1 MAGVEHSLTFQL
13 AGKLASSLP
22 QAFSSAGG
30 LVGGLSSKLSE
41 LETEASQVGA
51 LVNHRKAVLK
61 ASTAYRQAKAKLDEL
76 ESEMSRV
83 GVPTKK
89 MAVAHQKA
97 KDAVERCSVKLEAEK
112 RKLDRIPGAAASAE
126 SSIVT
131 LKKRQKE
138 LGDQIDVTQRKI
150 EANAKGMQHFGAAAG
165 KMTLGIGAFKGLGAA
180 ASSVKSAISGPVQ
193 ASMKMEDAMADL
205 AKVSDFT
212 PEGLERMKRELER
225 MSLRIPMSAD
235 GLAQIAAAAAGAGVA
250 QKDLL
255 GFTEQA
261 AKMAVAFDMTAEQAG
276 TMMSKWQSGMKL
288 SVQETYALADAVN
301 GLSNNNA
308 ALASQIGD
316 AIQRYG
322 ALGKVAGLSE
332 KQTAALATSLIASG
346 ASSETAAT
354 GMKAFMGT
362 LAKGAQLS
370 DKQQAAFANIGI
382 GDVKQLQKDLQ
393 KDAPGAII
401 RVLDGL
407 KKNIPEDKR
416 TMYLNVLFGETGS
429 EAIGPLLQNIEA
441 LRGNFDLVGDAT
453 KTAGSMEKEFAARA
467 ATTSNSL
474 QLLKNSADFVARS
487 FGDQFLDPIREGATY
502 LGDLAF
508 AAGEYVRNNK
518 ETVKTVLKVSAALG
532 GMLAAAVAVKGVL
545 YTLSAAMDVWR
556 GVCALSTTAM
566 KLTTAVGRGL
576 AVTGRLL
583 GGAFSFAGKALTGI
597 AWGTSRAA
605 MIAWKIACVSAGVA
619 AEATAVLVKGLGFA
633 IQAAF
638 TSPVGLAVMALAG
651 LVAGG
656 VALYK
661 NWDEVKLKANELL
674 LAFSE
679 KFLGISD
686 CVSTVF
692 SGVQSTLQAGKAA
705 FASLGSWLSG
715 SFLGQWVA
723 SLQGVRTS
731 VSNAFANLQ
740 SVMSDPA
747 SAVGRVLSASVGSWQ
762 TTFASLGS
770 WLSGSFLGQ
779 WVTTWSRIRDSF
791 AQIFDGLGDL
801 VKAPVNSIIEQI
813 NSALAKLNAIN
824 IELPAILGGGKLGF
838 NVPEI
843 PMLAEGGVVSSP
855 TLAMIGEGSEPEAV
869 MPLSTLPAISG
880 AANNQRSVFNYS
892 PVINVTGGA
901 DAYDAVKKATD
912 ESMREFERKFERME
926 ADRRRLALA

>member
-1 MAGVEHSLTFQL
+1 MAGVEHILTFQL

-41 LETEASQVGA
+41 LEAEASQVGA

-61 ASTAYRQAKAKLDEL
+61 ASAAYRQAKAKLDEL

-83 GVPTKK
+83 WVPTKK

-393 KDAPGAII
+393 KDAPGAIL

-532 GMLAAAVAVKGVL
+532 GMLAAAVAVKGVV

-597 AWGTSRAA
+597 AWGASRAA

-656 VALYK
+656 IALYK
-661 NWDEVKLKANELL
+661 NFDEVKLKVNELWA
-674 LAFSE
+674 AFST
-679 KFLGISD
+679 KFPGIAGFVTTSID
-686 CVSTVF
+686 Y
-692 SGVQSTLQAGKAA
+692 VQSKVEAVKSYFSNLT
-705 FASLGSWLSG
+705 SWIGSTFFGTWGEAWSK
-715 SFLGQWVA
+715 
-723 SLQGVRTS
+723 
-731 VSNAFANLQ
+731 VSAKF
-740 SVMSDPA
+740 
-747 SAVGRVLSASVGSWQ
+747 GE
-762 TTFASLGS
+762 
-770 WLSGSFLGQ
+770 
-779 WVTTWSRIRDSF
+779 
-791 AQIFDGLGDL
+791 IFGGLGGL
-801 VKAPVNSIIEQI
+801 IKAPLNGVIGMVNG
-813 NSALAKLNAIN
+813 ALSKLNALN
-824 IELPAILGGGKLGF
+824 IELPAMLGGGTIGF
-838 NVPEI
+838 NIPEI

-880 AANNQRSVFNYS
+880 AANNQPSVFNYS

>member
-41 LETEASQVGA
+41 LEAEASQVGA

-61 ASTAYRQAKAKLDEL
+61 ASAAYRQAKAKLDEL

-112 RKLDRIPGAAASAE
+112 QKLDRIPGASASAE

-131 LKKRQKE
+131 LRKRQKE
-138 LGDQIDVTQRKI
+138 LGDQIDVTRRKI
-150 EANAKGMQHFGAAAG
+150 EANAKGMQRFGAAAG

-180 ASSVKSAISGPVQ
+180 ASSVKSAISGPVL

-225 MSLRIPMSAD
+225 MSLMIPMSAD

-393 KDAPGAII
+393 KDAPGAIL

-487 FGDQFLDPIREGATY
+487 FGDQFLGPIREGATY

-532 GMLAAAVAVKGVL
+532 GMLSAAVAVKGVV

-583 GGAFSFAGKALTGI
+583 GGAFSFAGKALAGI
-597 AWGTSRAA
+597 AWGASRAA

-633 IQAAF
+633 IKAAF
-638 TSPVGLAVMALAG
+638 ASPVGLAVMALAG

-656 VALYK
+656 IALYK
-661 NWDEVKLKANELL
+661 NFDEVKLKVNELWA
-674 LAFSE
+674 AFST
-679 KFLGISD
+679 KFPGIAGFVTTSID
-686 CVSTVF
+686 Y
-692 SGVQSTLQAGKAA
+692 VQSKVEAVKSYFSNLT
-705 FASLGSWLSG
+705 SWIGSTFFGTWGEAWSK
-715 SFLGQWVA
+715 
-723 SLQGVRTS
+723 
-731 VSNAFANLQ
+731 VSAKF
-740 SVMSDPA
+740 
-747 SAVGRVLSASVGSWQ
+747 GE
-762 TTFASLGS
+762 
-770 WLSGSFLGQ
+770 
-779 WVTTWSRIRDSF
+779 
-791 AQIFDGLGDL
+791 IFGGLGGL
-801 VKAPVNSIIEQI
+801 IKAPLNGVIGMVNG
-813 NSALAKLNAIN
+813 ALSKLNALN
-824 IELPAILGGGKLGF
+824 IELPAMLGGGTIGF
-838 NVPEI
+838 NIPEI

-880 AANNQRSVFNYS
+880 AANNQPSVFNYS
-892 PVINVTGGA
+892 PVINVTGSA
-901 DAYDAVKKATD
+901 DTYSDVKRALD
-912 ESMREFERKFERME
+912 EGRRSFEREFDRMMR
-926 ADRRRLALA
+926 DRNRLSFA

>member
-41 LETEASQVGA
+41 LEAEASQVGA

-61 ASTAYRQAKAKLDEL
+61 ASAAYRQAKAKLDEL

-83 GVPTKK
+83 WVPTKK

-288 SVQETYALADAVN
+288 SLQETYALADSVN
-301 GLSNNNA
+301 ALSNDNA
-308 ALASQIGD
+308 ALANQIGD

-332 KQTAALATSLIASG
+332 KATAALSATLIASG
-346 ASSETAAT
+346 ATSETAAT
-354 GMKAFMGT
+354 GMKSFMST
-362 LAKGAQLS
+362 LATATQLS
-370 DKQQAAFANIGI
+370 DRQKAALSFIGI
-382 GDVKQLQKDLQ
+382 DDPKQLEKGLQ
-393 KDAPGAII
+393 EDAEGTILK
-401 RVLDGL
+401 VLKGL
-407 KKNIPEDKR
+407 KNLPVEEQMK
-416 TMYLNVLFGETGS
+416 YLKELFGDTGMES
-429 EAIGPLLQNIEA
+429 IGPLLQNIEA
-441 LRGNFDLVGDAT
+441 LEKNFAT
-453 KTAGSMEKEFAARA
+453 IHDPAKYQGSMEKEFEARA
-467 ATTSNSL
+467 KTTSNSL

-532 GMLAAAVAVKGVL
+532 GMLAAAVAVKGVV

-583 GGAFSFAGKALTGI
+583 GGAFSFAWKALTGI
-597 AWGTSRAA
+597 AWGASRAA

-656 VALYK
+656 IALYK
-661 NWDEVKLKANELL
+661 NFDEVKLKVNELWA
-674 LAFSE
+674 AFST
-679 KFLGISD
+679 KFPGIAGFVTTSID
-686 CVSTVF
+686 Y
-692 SGVQSTLQAGKAA
+692 VQSKVEAVKSYFSNLT
-705 FASLGSWLSG
+705 SWIGSTFFGTWGEAWSK
-715 SFLGQWVA
+715 
-723 SLQGVRTS
+723 
-731 VSNAFANLQ
+731 VSAKF
-740 SVMSDPA
+740 
-747 SAVGRVLSASVGSWQ
+747 GE
-762 TTFASLGS
+762 
-770 WLSGSFLGQ
+770 
-779 WVTTWSRIRDSF
+779 
-791 AQIFDGLGDL
+791 IFGGLGGL
-801 VKAPVNSIIEQI
+801 IKAPLNGVIGMVNG
-813 NSALAKLNAIN
+813 ALSKLNALN
-824 IELPAILGGGKLGF
+824 IELPAMLGGGTIGF
-838 NVPEI
+838 NIPEI

-880 AANNQRSVFNYS
+880 AANNQPSVFNYS

>member
-1 MAGVEHSLTFQL
+1 MAGVEHILTFQL

-41 LETEASQVGA
+41 LEAEASQVGA

-61 ASTAYRQAKAKLDEL
+61 ASAAYRQAKAKLDEL

-83 GVPTKK
+83 WVPTKK

-288 SVQETYALADAVN
+288 SLQETYALADSVN
-301 GLSNNNA
+301 ALSNDNA
-308 ALASQIGD
+308 ALANQIGD

-332 KQTAALATSLIASG
+332 KATAALSATLIASG
-346 ASSETAAT
+346 ATSETAAT
-354 GMKAFMGT
+354 GMKSFMST
-362 LAKGAQLS
+362 LATATQLS
-370 DKQQAAFANIGI
+370 DRQKAALSFIGI
-382 GDVKQLQKDLQ
+382 DDPKQLEKGLQ
-393 KDAPGAII
+393 EDAEGTILK
-401 RVLDGL
+401 VLKGL
-407 KKNIPEDKR
+407 KNLPVEEQMK
-416 TMYLNVLFGETGS
+416 YLKELFGDTGMES
-429 EAIGPLLQNIEA
+429 IGPLLQNIEA
-441 LRGNFDLVGDAT
+441 LEKNFAT
-453 KTAGSMEKEFAARA
+453 IHDPAKYQGSMEKEFEARA
-467 ATTSNSL
+467 KTTSNSL

-532 GMLAAAVAVKGVL
+532 GMLAAAVAVKGVV

-597 AWGTSRAA
+597 AWGASRAA

-656 VALYK
+656 IALYK
-661 NWDEVKLKANELL
+661 NFDEVKLKVNELWA
-674 LAFSE
+674 AFST
-679 KFLGISD
+679 KFPGIAGFVTTSID
-686 CVSTVF
+686 Y
-692 SGVQSTLQAGKAA
+692 VQSKVEAVKSYFSNLT
-705 FASLGSWLSG
+705 SWIGSTFFGTWGEAWSK
-715 SFLGQWVA
+715 
-723 SLQGVRTS
+723 
-731 VSNAFANLQ
+731 VSAKF
-740 SVMSDPA
+740 
-747 SAVGRVLSASVGSWQ
+747 GE
-762 TTFASLGS
+762 
-770 WLSGSFLGQ
+770 
-779 WVTTWSRIRDSF
+779 
-791 AQIFDGLGDL
+791 IFGGLGGL
-801 VKAPVNSIIEQI
+801 IKAPLNGVIGMVNG
-813 NSALAKLNAIN
+813 ALSKLNALN
-824 IELPAILGGGKLGF
+824 IELPAMLGGGTIGF
-838 NVPEI
+838 NIPEI

-880 AANNQRSVFNYS
+880 AANNQPSVFNYS

>member
-41 LETEASQVGA
+41 LEAEASQVGA

-61 ASTAYRQAKAKLDEL
+61 ASAAYRQAKAKLDEL

-112 RKLDRIPGAAASAE
+112 QKLDRIPGASASAE

-131 LKKRQKE
+131 LRKRQKE
-138 LGDQIDVTQRKI
+138 LGDQIDVTRRKI
-150 EANAKGMQHFGAAAG
+150 EANAKGMQRFGAAAG

-225 MSLRIPMSAD
+225 MSLMIPMSAD

-393 KDAPGAII
+393 KDAPGAIL

-487 FGDQFLDPIREGATY
+487 FGDQFLGPIREGATY

-532 GMLAAAVAVKGVL
+532 GMLSAAVAVKGVV

-583 GGAFSFAGKALTGI
+583 GGAFSFAGKALAGI
-597 AWGTSRAA
+597 AWGASRAA

-633 IQAAF
+633 IKAAF
-638 TSPVGLAVMALAG
+638 ASPVGLAVMALAG

-656 VALYK
+656 IALYK
-661 NWDEVKLKANELL
+661 NFDEVKLKVNELWA
-674 LAFSE
+674 AFST
-679 KFLGISD
+679 K
-686 CVSTVF
+686 F
-692 SGVQSTLQAGKAA
+692 SGIAGFVTTSIDYVQSKVETVKSYFSNLT
-705 FASLGSWLSG
+705 SWIGSTFFGTWGEAWSK
-715 SFLGQWVA
+715 
-723 SLQGVRTS
+723 
-731 VSNAFANLQ
+731 VSAKF
-740 SVMSDPA
+740 
-747 SAVGRVLSASVGSWQ
+747 GE
-762 TTFASLGS
+762 
-770 WLSGSFLGQ
+770 
-779 WVTTWSRIRDSF
+779 
-791 AQIFDGLGDL
+791 IFGGLGGL
-801 VKAPVNSIIEQI
+801 IKAPLNGVIGMVNG
-813 NSALAKLNAIN
+813 ALSKLNALN
-824 IELPAILGGGKLGF
+824 IELPAMLGGGTIGF
-838 NVPEI
+838 NIPEI

-880 AANNQRSVFNYS
+880 AANNQPSVFNYS
-892 PVINVTGGA
+892 PVINVTGSA
-901 DAYDAVKKATD
+901 DTYSDVKRALD
-912 ESMREFERKFERME
+912 EGRRSFDREFDRMMR
-926 ADRRRLALA
+926 DRNRLSFA

>member
-41 LETEASQVGA
+41 LEAEASQVGA

-61 ASTAYRQAKAKLDEL
+61 ASAAYRQAKAKLDEL

-112 RKLDRIPGAAASAE
+112 QKLDRIPGASASAE

-131 LKKRQKE
+131 LRKRQKE
-138 LGDQIDVTQRKI
+138 LGDQIDVTRRKI
-150 EANAKGMQHFGAAAG
+150 EANAKGMQRFGAAAG

-180 ASSVKSAISGPVQ
+180 ASSVKSAISDPVL

-225 MSLRIPMSAD
+225 MSLMIPMSAD

-393 KDAPGAII
+393 KDAPGAIL

-487 FGDQFLDPIREGATY
+487 FGDQFLGPIREGATY

-532 GMLAAAVAVKGVL
+532 GMLSAAVAVKGVV

-597 AWGTSRAA
+597 AWGASRAA

-633 IQAAF
+633 IKAAF
-638 TSPVGLAVMALAG
+638 ASPVGLAVMALAG

-656 VALYK
+656 IALYK
-661 NWDEVKLKANELL
+661 NFDEVKLKVNELWA
-674 LAFSE
+674 AFST
-679 KFLGISD
+679 KFPGIAGFVTTSID
-686 CVSTVF
+686 Y
-692 SGVQSTLQAGKAA
+692 VQSKVEAVKSYFSNLTSWIGSA
-705 FASLGSWLSG
+705 FFGTWGEAWSK
-715 SFLGQWVA
+715 
-723 SLQGVRTS
+723 
-731 VSNAFANLQ
+731 VSAKF
-740 SVMSDPA
+740 
-747 SAVGRVLSASVGSWQ
+747 GE
-762 TTFASLGS
+762 
-770 WLSGSFLGQ
+770 
-779 WVTTWSRIRDSF
+779 
-791 AQIFDGLGDL
+791 IFGGLGGL
-801 VKAPVNSIIEQI
+801 IKAPLNGVIGMVNG
-813 NSALAKLNAIN
+813 ALSKLNALN
-824 IELPAILGGGKLGF
+824 IELPAMLGGGTIGF
-838 NVPEI
+838 NIPEI

-880 AANNQRSVFNYS
+880 AANNQPSVFNYS
-892 PVINVTGGA
+892 PVINVTGSA
-901 DAYDAVKKATD
+901 DTYSDVKRALD
-912 ESMREFERKFERME
+912 EGRRSFEREFDRMMR
-926 ADRRRLALA
+926 DRNRLSFA

>member
-13 AGKLASSLP
+13 AGKLASSLS

-41 LETEASQVGA
+41 LEAEASQVGA

-61 ASTAYRQAKAKLDEL
+61 ASAAYRQAKAKLDEL

-112 RKLDRIPGAAASAE
+112 QKLDRIPSASASAE

-131 LKKRQKE
+131 LRKRQKE
-138 LGDQIDVTQRKI
+138 LGDQIDVTRRKI
-150 EANAKGMQHFGAAAG
+150 EANAKGMQRFGAAAG

-193 ASMKMEDAMADL
+193 ASMKMEDAIADL

-225 MSLRIPMSAD
+225 MSLTIPMSAD

-393 KDAPGAII
+393 KDAPGAIL

-487 FGDQFLDPIREGATY
+487 FGDQFLGPIREGATY

-532 GMLAAAVAVKGVL
+532 GMLSAAVAVKGVV

-597 AWGTSRAA
+597 AWGASRAA

-633 IQAAF
+633 IKAAF
-638 TSPVGLAVMALAG
+638 ASPVGLAVMALAG

-656 VALYK
+656 IALYK
-661 NWDEVKLKANELL
+661 NFDEVKLKVNELWA
-674 LAFSE
+674 AFST
-679 KFLGISD
+679 KFPGIAGFVTTSID
-686 CVSTVF
+686 Y
-692 SGVQSTLQAGKAA
+692 VQSKVEAVKSYFSNLTSWIGSA
-705 FASLGSWLSG
+705 FFGTWGEAWSK
-715 SFLGQWVA
+715 
-723 SLQGVRTS
+723 
-731 VSNAFANLQ
+731 VSAKF
-740 SVMSDPA
+740 
-747 SAVGRVLSASVGSWQ
+747 GE
-762 TTFASLGS
+762 
-770 WLSGSFLGQ
+770 
-779 WVTTWSRIRDSF
+779 
-791 AQIFDGLGDL
+791 IFGGLGGL
-801 VKAPVNSIIEQI
+801 IKAPLNGVIGMVNG
-813 NSALAKLNAIN
+813 ALSKLNALN
-824 IELPAILGGGKLGF
+824 IELPAMLGGGTIGF
-838 NVPEI
+838 NIPEI

-880 AANNQRSVFNYS
+880 AANNQPSVFNYS
-892 PVINVTGGA
+892 PVINVTGSA
-901 DAYDAVKKATD
+901 DTYSDVKRALD
-912 ESMREFERKFERME
+912 EGRRSFEREFDRMMR
-926 ADRRRLALA
+926 DRNRLSFA

>member
-41 LETEASQVGA
+41 LEAEASQVGA

-61 ASTAYRQAKAKLDEL
+61 ASAAYRQAKAKLDEL

-83 GVPTKK
+83 WVPTKK

-288 SVQETYALADAVN
+288 SLQETYALADSVN
-301 GLSNNNA
+301 ALSNDNA
-308 ALASQIGD
+308 ALANQIGD

-332 KQTAALATSLIASG
+332 KATAALSATLIASG
-346 ASSETAAT
+346 ATSETAAT
-354 GMKAFMGT
+354 GMKSFMST
-362 LAKGAQLS
+362 LATATQLS
-370 DKQQAAFANIGI
+370 DRQKAALSFIGI
-382 GDVKQLQKDLQ
+382 DDPKQLEKGLQ
-393 KDAPGAII
+393 EDAEGTILK
-401 RVLDGL
+401 VLKGL
-407 KKNIPEDKR
+407 KNLPVEEQMK
-416 TMYLNVLFGETGS
+416 YLKELFGDTGMES
-429 EAIGPLLQNIEA
+429 IGPLLQNIEA
-441 LRGNFDLVGDAT
+441 LEKNFAT
-453 KTAGSMEKEFAARA
+453 IHDPAKYQGSMEKEFEARA
-467 ATTSNSL
+467 KTTSNSL

-532 GMLAAAVAVKGVL
+532 GMLAAAVAVKGVV

-556 GVCALSTTAM
+556 GVCALSITAM

-597 AWGTSRAA
+597 AWGASRAA

-656 VALYK
+656 IALYK
-661 NWDEVKLKANELL
+661 NFDEVKLKVNELWA
-674 LAFSE
+674 AFST
-679 KFLGISD
+679 KFPGIAGFVTTSID
-686 CVSTVF
+686 Y
-692 SGVQSTLQAGKAA
+692 VQSKVEAVKSYFSNLT
-705 FASLGSWLSG
+705 SWIGSTFFGTWGEAWSK
-715 SFLGQWVA
+715 
-723 SLQGVRTS
+723 
-731 VSNAFANLQ
+731 VSAKF
-740 SVMSDPA
+740 
-747 SAVGRVLSASVGSWQ
+747 GE
-762 TTFASLGS
+762 
-770 WLSGSFLGQ
+770 
-779 WVTTWSRIRDSF
+779 
-791 AQIFDGLGDL
+791 IFGGLGGL
-801 VKAPVNSIIEQI
+801 IKAPLNGVIGMVNG
-813 NSALAKLNAIN
+813 ALSKLNALN
-824 IELPAILGGGKLGF
+824 IELPAMLGGGTIGF
-838 NVPEI
+838 NIPEI

-880 AANNQRSVFNYS
+880 AANNQPSVFNYS

>member
-41 LETEASQVGA
+41 LEAEASQVGA

-61 ASTAYRQAKAKLDEL
+61 ASAAYRQAKAKLDEL

-112 RKLDRIPGAAASAE
+112 QKLDRIPGASASAE

-131 LKKRQKE
+131 LRKRQKE
-138 LGDQIDVTQRKI
+138 LGDQIDVTRRKI
-150 EANAKGMQHFGAAAG
+150 EANAKGMQRFGAAAG

-193 ASMKMEDAMADL
+193 ASMKMEDAIADL

-225 MSLRIPMSAD
+225 MSLTIPMSAD

-393 KDAPGAII
+393 KDAPGAIL

-429 EAIGPLLQNIEA
+429 EAIGPHLQNIEA

-487 FGDQFLDPIREGATY
+487 FGDQFLGPIREGATY

-532 GMLAAAVAVKGVL
+532 GMLSAAVAVKGVV

-597 AWGTSRAA
+597 AWGASRAA

-633 IQAAF
+633 IKAAF
-638 TSPVGLAVMALAG
+638 ASPVGLAVMALAG

-656 VALYK
+656 IALYK
-661 NWDEVKLKANELL
+661 NFDEVKLKVNELWA
-674 LAFSE
+674 AFST
-679 KFLGISD
+679 KFPGIAGFVTTSID
-686 CVSTVF
+686 Y
-692 SGVQSTLQAGKAA
+692 VQSKVEAVKSYFSNLTSWIGSA
-705 FASLGSWLSG
+705 FFGTWGEAWSK
-715 SFLGQWVA
+715 
-723 SLQGVRTS
+723 
-731 VSNAFANLQ
+731 VSAKF
-740 SVMSDPA
+740 
-747 SAVGRVLSASVGSWQ
+747 GE
-762 TTFASLGS
+762 
-770 WLSGSFLGQ
+770 
-779 WVTTWSRIRDSF
+779 
-791 AQIFDGLGDL
+791 IFGGLGGL
-801 VKAPVNSIIEQI
+801 IKAPLNGVIGMVNG
-813 NSALAKLNAIN
+813 ALSKLNALN
-824 IELPAILGGGKLGF
+824 IELPAMLGGGTIGF
-838 NVPEI
+838 NIPEI

-880 AANNQRSVFNYS
+880 AANNQPSVFNYS
-892 PVINVTGGA
+892 PVINVTGSA
-901 DAYDAVKKATD
+901 DTYSDVKRALD
-912 ESMREFERKFERME
+912 EGRRSFEREFDRMMR
-926 ADRRRLALA
+926 DRNRLSFA

>member
-41 LETEASQVGA
+41 LEAEASQVGA

-61 ASTAYRQAKAKLDEL
+61 ASAAYRQAKAKLDEL

-83 GVPTKK
+83 WVPTKK

-393 KDAPGAII
+393 KDAPGAIL

-487 FGDQFLDPIREGATY
+487 FGDQFLGPIREGATY

-532 GMLAAAVAVKGVL
+532 GMLSAAVAVKGVV

-597 AWGTSRAA
+597 AWGASRAA

-656 VALYK
+656 IALYK
-661 NWDEVKLKANELL
+661 NFDEVKLKVNELWA
-674 LAFSE
+674 AFST
-679 KFLGISD
+679 KFPGIAGFVTTSID
-686 CVSTVF
+686 Y
-692 SGVQSTLQAGKAA
+692 VQSKVEAVKSYFSNLT
-705 FASLGSWLSG
+705 SWIGSTFFGTWGEAWSK
-715 SFLGQWVA
+715 
-723 SLQGVRTS
+723 
-731 VSNAFANLQ
+731 VSAKF
-740 SVMSDPA
+740 
-747 SAVGRVLSASVGSWQ
+747 GE
-762 TTFASLGS
+762 
-770 WLSGSFLGQ
+770 
-779 WVTTWSRIRDSF
+779 
-791 AQIFDGLGDL
+791 IFGGLGGL
-801 VKAPVNSIIEQI
+801 IKAPLNGVIGMVNG
-813 NSALAKLNAIN
+813 ALSKLNALN
-824 IELPAILGGGKLGF
+824 IELPAMLGGGTIGF
-838 NVPEI
+838 NIPEI

-880 AANNQRSVFNYS
+880 AANNQPSVFNYS

>member
-41 LETEASQVGA
+41 LEAEASQVGA

-61 ASTAYRQAKAKLDEL
+61 ASAAYRQAKAKLDEL

-112 RKLDRIPGAAASAE
+112 QKLDRIPGASASAE

-131 LKKRQKE
+131 LRKRQKE
-138 LGDQIDVTQRKI
+138 LGDQIDVTRRKI
-150 EANAKGMQHFGAAAG
+150 EANAKGMQRFGAAAG

-180 ASSVKSAISGPVQ
+180 ASSVKSAISGPVL

-225 MSLRIPMSAD
+225 MSLMIPMSAD

-393 KDAPGAII
+393 KDAPGAIL

-487 FGDQFLDPIREGATY
+487 FGDQFLGPIREGATY

-532 GMLAAAVAVKGVL
+532 GMLSAAVAVKGVV

-556 GVCALSTTAM
+556 AVCALSTTAM

-583 GGAFSFAGKALTGI
+583 GGAFSFAGKALAGI
-597 AWGTSRAA
+597 AWGASRAA

-633 IQAAF
+633 IKAAF
-638 TSPVGLAVMALAG
+638 ASPVGLAVMALAG

-656 VALYK
+656 IALYK
-661 NWDEVKLKANELL
+661 NFDEVKLKVNELWA
-674 LAFSE
+674 AFST
-679 KFLGISD
+679 K
-686 CVSTVF
+686 F
-692 SGVQSTLQAGKAA
+692 SGIAGFVTTSIDYVQSKVETVKSYFSNLT
-705 FASLGSWLSG
+705 SWIGSTFFGTWGEAWLK
-715 SFLGQWVA
+715 
-723 SLQGVRTS
+723 
-731 VSNAFANLQ
+731 VSAKF
-740 SVMSDPA
+740 
-747 SAVGRVLSASVGSWQ
+747 GE
-762 TTFASLGS
+762 
-770 WLSGSFLGQ
+770 
-779 WVTTWSRIRDSF
+779 
-791 AQIFDGLGDL
+791 IFGGLGGL
-801 VKAPVNSIIEQI
+801 IKAPLNGVIGMVNG
-813 NSALAKLNAIN
+813 ALSKLNALN
-824 IELPAILGGGKLGF
+824 IELPAMLGGGTIGF
-838 NVPEI
+838 NIPEI

-880 AANNQRSVFNYS
+880 AANNQPSVFNYS
-892 PVINVTGGA
+892 PVINVTGSA
-901 DAYDAVKKATD
+901 DTYSDVKRALD
-912 ESMREFERKFERME
+912 EGRRSFDREFDRMMR
-926 ADRRRLALA
+926 DRNRLSFA

>member
-41 LETEASQVGA
+41 LEAEASQVGA

-61 ASTAYRQAKAKLDEL
+61 ASAAYRQAKAKLDEL

-112 RKLDRIPGAAASAE
+112 QKLDRIPGASASAE

-131 LKKRQKE
+131 LRKRQKE
-138 LGDQIDVTQRKI
+138 LGDQIDVTRRKI
-150 EANAKGMQHFGAAAG
+150 EANAKGMQRFGAAAG

-180 ASSVKSAISGPVQ
+180 ASSVKSAISGPVL

-225 MSLRIPMSAD
+225 MSLMIPMSAD

-393 KDAPGAII
+393 NDAPGAIL

-487 FGDQFLDPIREGATY
+487 FGDQFLGPIREGATY

-532 GMLAAAVAVKGVL
+532 GMLSAAVAVKGVV

-583 GGAFSFAGKALTGI
+583 GGAFSFAGKALAGI
-597 AWGTSRAA
+597 AWGASRAA

-633 IQAAF
+633 IKAAF
-638 TSPVGLAVMALAG
+638 ASPVGLAVMALAG

-656 VALYK
+656 IALYK
-661 NWDEVKLKANELL
+661 NFDEVKLKVNELWA
-674 LAFSE
+674 AFST
-679 KFLGISD
+679 KFPGIAGFVTTSID
-686 CVSTVF
+686 Y
-692 SGVQSTLQAGKAA
+692 VQSKVEAVKSYFSNLT
-705 FASLGSWLSG
+705 SWIGSTFFGTWGEAWSK
-715 SFLGQWVA
+715 
-723 SLQGVRTS
+723 
-731 VSNAFANLQ
+731 VSAKF
-740 SVMSDPA
+740 
-747 SAVGRVLSASVGSWQ
+747 GE
-762 TTFASLGS
+762 
-770 WLSGSFLGQ
+770 
-779 WVTTWSRIRDSF
+779 
-791 AQIFDGLGDL
+791 IFGGLGGL
-801 VKAPVNSIIEQI
+801 IKAPLNGVIGMVNG
-813 NSALAKLNAIN
+813 ALSKLNALN
-824 IELPAILGGGKLGF
+824 IELPAMLGGGTIGF
-838 NVPEI
+838 NIPEI

-880 AANNQRSVFNYS
+880 AANNQPSVFNYS
-892 PVINVTGGA
+892 PVINVTGSA
-901 DAYDAVKKATD
+901 DTYSDVKRALD
-912 ESMREFERKFERME
+912 EGRRSFEREFDRMMR
-926 ADRRRLALA
+926 DRNRLSFA

>member
-1 MAGVEHSLTFQL
+1 MNMAGVEHSLTFQL

-41 LETEASQVGA
+41 LEAEASQVGA

-61 ASTAYRQAKAKLDEL
+61 ASAAYRQAKAKLDEL

-112 RKLDRIPGAAASAE
+112 QKLDRIPGASASAE

-131 LKKRQKE
+131 LRKRQKE
-138 LGDQIDVTQRKI
+138 LGDQIDVTRRKI
-150 EANAKGMQHFGAAAG
+150 EANAKGMQRFGAAAG

-225 MSLRIPMSAD
+225 MSLMIPMSAD

-393 KDAPGAII
+393 KDAPGAIL

-487 FGDQFLDPIREGATY
+487 FGDQFLGPIREGATY

-532 GMLAAAVAVKGVL
+532 GMLSAAVAVKGVV

-583 GGAFSFAGKALTGI
+583 GGAFSFAGKALAGI
-597 AWGTSRAA
+597 AWGASRAA

-633 IQAAF
+633 IKAAF
-638 TSPVGLAVMALAG
+638 ASPVGLAVMALAG

-656 VALYK
+656 IALYK
-661 NWDEVKLKANELL
+661 NFDEVKLKVNELWA
-674 LAFSE
+674 AFST
-679 KFLGISD
+679 K
-686 CVSTVF
+686 F
-692 SGVQSTLQAGKAA
+692 SGIAGFVTTSIDYVQSKVETVKSYFSNLT
-705 FASLGSWLSG
+705 SWIGSTFFGTWGEAWSK
-715 SFLGQWVA
+715 
-723 SLQGVRTS
+723 
-731 VSNAFANLQ
+731 VSAKF
-740 SVMSDPA
+740 
-747 SAVGRVLSASVGSWQ
+747 GE
-762 TTFASLGS
+762 
-770 WLSGSFLGQ
+770 
-779 WVTTWSRIRDSF
+779 
-791 AQIFDGLGDL
+791 IFGGLGGL
-801 VKAPVNSIIEQI
+801 IKAPLNGVIGMVNG
-813 NSALAKLNAIN
+813 ALSKLNALN
-824 IELPAILGGGKLGF
+824 IELPAMLGGGTIGF
-838 NVPEI
+838 NIPEI

-880 AANNQRSVFNYS
+880 AANNQPSVFNYS
-892 PVINVTGGA
+892 PVINVTGSA
-901 DAYDAVKKATD
+901 DTYSDVKRALD
-912 ESMREFERKFERME
+912 EGRRSFDREFDRMMR
-926 ADRRRLALA
+926 DRNRLSFA

>member
-1 MAGVEHSLTFQL
+1 MAGVEHILTFQL

-41 LETEASQVGA
+41 LEAEASQVGA

-61 ASTAYRQAKAKLDEL
+61 ASAAYRQAKAKLDEL

-83 GVPTKK
+83 WVPTKK

-393 KDAPGAII
+393 KDAPGAIL

-487 FGDQFLDPIREGATY
+487 FGDQFLGPIREGATY

-532 GMLAAAVAVKGVL
+532 GMLSAAVAVKGVV

-597 AWGTSRAA
+597 AWGASRAA

-633 IQAAF
+633 IKAAF
-638 TSPVGLAVMALAG
+638 ASPVGLAVMALAG

-656 VALYK
+656 IALYK
-661 NWDEVKLKANELL
+661 NFDEVKLKVNELWA
-674 LAFSE
+674 AFST
-679 KFLGISD
+679 KFPGIAGFVTTSID
-686 CVSTVF
+686 Y
-692 SGVQSTLQAGKAA
+692 VQSKVEAVKSYFSNLTSWIGSA
-705 FASLGSWLSG
+705 FFGTWGEAWSK
-715 SFLGQWVA
+715 
-723 SLQGVRTS
+723 
-731 VSNAFANLQ
+731 VSAKF
-740 SVMSDPA
+740 
-747 SAVGRVLSASVGSWQ
+747 GE
-762 TTFASLGS
+762 
-770 WLSGSFLGQ
+770 
-779 WVTTWSRIRDSF
+779 
-791 AQIFDGLGDL
+791 IFGGLGGL
-801 VKAPVNSIIEQI
+801 IKAPLNGVIGTVNG
-813 NSALAKLNAIN
+813 ALSKLNALN
-824 IELPAILGGGKLGF
+824 IELPAMLGGGTIGF
-838 NVPEI
+838 NIPEI

-880 AANNQRSVFNYS
+880 AANNQPSVFNYS
-892 PVINVTGGA
+892 PVINVTGSA
-901 DAYDAVKKATD
+901 DTYSDVKRALD
-912 ESMREFERKFERME
+912 EGRRSFEREFDRMMR
-926 ADRRRLALA
+926 DRNRLSFA

>member
-1 MAGVEHSLTFQL
+1 MAGVEHILTFQL

-41 LETEASQVGA
+41 LEAEASQVGA

-61 ASTAYRQAKAKLDEL
+61 ASAAYRQAKAKLDEL

-83 GVPTKK
+83 WVPTKK

-393 KDAPGAII
+393 KDAPGAIL

-487 FGDQFLDPIREGATY
+487 FGDQFLGPIREGATY

-532 GMLAAAVAVKGVL
+532 GMLSAAVAVKGVV

-597 AWGTSRAA
+597 AWGASRAA

-633 IQAAF
+633 IKAAF
-638 TSPVGLAVMALAG
+638 ASPVGLAVMALAG

-656 VALYK
+656 IALYK
-661 NWDEVKLKANELL
+661 NFDEVKLKVNELWA
-674 LAFSE
+674 AFST
-679 KFLGISD
+679 KFPGIAGFVTTSID
-686 CVSTVF
+686 Y
-692 SGVQSTLQAGKAA
+692 VQSKVEAVKSYFSNLTSWIGSA
-705 FASLGSWLSG
+705 FFGTWGEAWSK
-715 SFLGQWVA
+715 
-723 SLQGVRTS
+723 
-731 VSNAFANLQ
+731 VSAKF
-740 SVMSDPA
+740 
-747 SAVGRVLSASVGSWQ
+747 GE
-762 TTFASLGS
+762 
-770 WLSGSFLGQ
+770 
-779 WVTTWSRIRDSF
+779 
-791 AQIFDGLGDL
+791 IFGGLGGL
-801 VKAPVNSIIEQI
+801 IKAPLNGVIGTVNG
-813 NSALAKLNAIN
+813 ALSKLNALN
-824 IELPAILGGGKLGF
+824 IELPAMLGGGTIGF
-838 NVPEI
+838 NIPEI

-880 AANNQRSVFNYS
+880 AANNQPSVFNYS

>member
-41 LETEASQVGA
+41 LEAEASQVGA

-61 ASTAYRQAKAKLDEL
+61 ASAAYRQAKAKLDEL

-112 RKLDRIPGAAASAE
+112 QKLDRIPGASASAE

-131 LKKRQKE
+131 LRKRQKE
-138 LGDQIDVTQRKI
+138 LGDQIDVTRRKI
-150 EANAKGMQHFGAAAG
+150 EANAKGMQRFGAAAG

-193 ASMKMEDAMADL
+193 ASMKMEDAIADL

-225 MSLRIPMSAD
+225 MSLTIPMSAD

-393 KDAPGAII
+393 KDAPGAIL

-487 FGDQFLDPIREGATY
+487 FGDQFLGPIREGATY

-532 GMLAAAVAVKGVL
+532 GMLSAAVAVKGVV

-597 AWGTSRAA
+597 AWGASRAA

-656 VALYK
+656 IALYK
-661 NWDEVKLKANELL
+661 NFDEVKLKVNELWA
-674 LAFSE
+674 AFST
-679 KFLGISD
+679 KFPGIAGFVTTSID
-686 CVSTVF
+686 Y
-692 SGVQSTLQAGKAA
+692 VQSKVEAVKSYFSNLTSWIGSA
-705 FASLGSWLSG
+705 FFGTWGEAWSK
-715 SFLGQWVA
+715 
-723 SLQGVRTS
+723 
-731 VSNAFANLQ
+731 VSAKF
-740 SVMSDPA
+740 
-747 SAVGRVLSASVGSWQ
+747 GE
-762 TTFASLGS
+762 
-770 WLSGSFLGQ
+770 
-779 WVTTWSRIRDSF
+779 
-791 AQIFDGLGDL
+791 IFGGLGGL
-801 VKAPVNSIIEQI
+801 IKAPLNGVIGMVNG
-813 NSALAKLNAIN
+813 ALSKLNALN
-824 IELPAILGGGKLGF
+824 IELPAMLGGGTIGF
-838 NVPEI
+838 NIPEI

-880 AANNQRSVFNYS
+880 AANNQPSVFNYS
-892 PVINVTGGA
+892 PVINVTGSA
-901 DAYDAVKKATD
+901 DTYSDVKRALD
-912 ESMREFERKFERME
+912 EGRRSFEREFDRMMR
-926 ADRRRLALA
+926 DRNRLSFA

>member
-41 LETEASQVGA
+41 LEAEASQVGA

-61 ASTAYRQAKAKLDEL
+61 ASAAYRQAKAKLDEL

-112 RKLDRIPGAAASAE
+112 QKLDRIPGASASAE

-131 LKKRQKE
+131 LRKRQKE
-138 LGDQIDVTQRKI
+138 LGDQIDVTRRKI
-150 EANAKGMQHFGAAAG
+150 EANAKGMQRFGAVAG

-225 MSLRIPMSAD
+225 MSLMIPMSAD

-393 KDAPGAII
+393 KDAPGAIL

-487 FGDQFLDPIREGATY
+487 FGDQFLGPIREGATY

-518 ETVKTVLKVSAALG
+518 ETMKTVLKVSAALG
-532 GMLAAAVAVKGVL
+532 GMLSAAVAVKGVV

-583 GGAFSFAGKALTGI
+583 GGAFSFAGKALAGI
-597 AWGTSRAA
+597 AWGASRAA

-633 IQAAF
+633 IKAAF
-638 TSPVGLAVMALAG
+638 ASPVGLAVMALAG

-656 VALYK
+656 IALYK
-661 NWDEVKLKANELL
+661 NFDEVKLKVNELWA
-674 LAFSE
+674 AFST
-679 KFLGISD
+679 K
-686 CVSTVF
+686 F
-692 SGVQSTLQAGKAA
+692 SGIAGFVTTSIDYVQSKVETVKSYFSNLT
-705 FASLGSWLSG
+705 SWIGSTFFGTWGEAWSK
-715 SFLGQWVA
+715 
-723 SLQGVRTS
+723 
-731 VSNAFANLQ
+731 VSAKF
-740 SVMSDPA
+740 
-747 SAVGRVLSASVGSWQ
+747 GE
-762 TTFASLGS
+762 
-770 WLSGSFLGQ
+770 
-779 WVTTWSRIRDSF
+779 
-791 AQIFDGLGDL
+791 IFGGLGGL
-801 VKAPVNSIIEQI
+801 IKAPLNGVIGMVNG
-813 NSALAKLNAIN
+813 ALSKLNALN
-824 IELPAILGGGKLGF
+824 IELPAMLGGGTIGF
-838 NVPEI
+838 NIPEI

-880 AANNQRSVFNYS
+880 AANNQPSVFNYS
-892 PVINVTGGA
+892 PVINVTGSA
-901 DAYDAVKKATD
+901 DTYSDVKRALD
-912 ESMREFERKFERME
+912 EGRRSFEREFDRMMR
-926 ADRRRLALA
+926 DRNRLSFA

>member
-41 LETEASQVGA
+41 LEAEASQVGA

-61 ASTAYRQAKAKLDEL
+61 ASAAYRQAKAKLDEL

-112 RKLDRIPGAAASAE
+112 QKLDRIPGASASAE

-131 LKKRQKE
+131 LRKRQKE
-138 LGDQIDVTQRKI
+138 LGDQIDVTRRKI
-150 EANAKGMQHFGAAAG
+150 EANAKGMQRFGAAAG

-180 ASSVKSAISGPVQ
+180 ASSVKSTISGPVQ
-193 ASMKMEDAMADL
+193 ASMKMEDAIADL

-225 MSLRIPMSAD
+225 MSLTIPMSAD

-393 KDAPGAII
+393 KDAPGAIL

-487 FGDQFLDPIREGATY
+487 FGDQFLGPIREGATY

-532 GMLAAAVAVKGVL
+532 GMLSAAVAVKGVV

-597 AWGTSRAA
+597 AWGASRAA

-633 IQAAF
+633 IKAAF
-638 TSPVGLAVMALAG
+638 ASPVGLAVMALAG

-656 VALYK
+656 IALYK
-661 NWDEVKLKANELL
+661 NFDEVKLKVNELWA
-674 LAFSE
+674 AFST
-679 KFLGISD
+679 KFPGIAGFVTTSID
-686 CVSTVF
+686 Y
-692 SGVQSTLQAGKAA
+692 VQSKVEAVQSYFSNLTSWIGSA
-705 FASLGSWLSG
+705 FFGTWGEAWSK
-715 SFLGQWVA
+715 
-723 SLQGVRTS
+723 
-731 VSNAFANLQ
+731 VSAKF
-740 SVMSDPA
+740 
-747 SAVGRVLSASVGSWQ
+747 GE
-762 TTFASLGS
+762 
-770 WLSGSFLGQ
+770 
-779 WVTTWSRIRDSF
+779 
-791 AQIFDGLGDL
+791 IFGGLGGL
-801 VKAPVNSIIEQI
+801 IKAPLNGVIGMVNG
-813 NSALAKLNAIN
+813 ALSKLNALN
-824 IELPAILGGGKLGF
+824 IELPAMLGGGTIGF
-838 NVPEI
+838 NIPEI

-880 AANNQRSVFNYS
+880 AANNQPSVFNYS
-892 PVINVTGGA
+892 PVINVTGSA
-901 DAYDAVKKATD
+901 DTYSDVKRALD
-912 ESMREFERKFERME
+912 EGRRSFEREFDRMMR
-926 ADRRRLALA
+926 DRNRLSFA

>member
-1 MAGVEHSLTFQL
+1 MAGVEHSLTFQI

-41 LETEASQVGA
+41 LEAEASQVGA

-61 ASTAYRQAKAKLDEL
+61 ASAAYRQAKAKLDDL
-76 ESEMSRV
+76 KSEMSRV

-89 MAVAHQKA
+89 MTVAHQKA

-138 LGDQIDVTQRKI
+138 LGDQIDVTKRKI
-150 EANAKGMQHFGAAAG
+150 DANAKGLEHFAKAGAGVMAAKVG
-165 KMTLGIGAFKGLGAA
+165 FGRA
-180 ASSVKSAISGPVQ
+180 ASAVSNTANTIRSVMEGPVQ

-212 PEGLERMKRELER
+212 PEGLERMKRDLER
-225 MSLRIPMSAD
+225 MSLKIPMSAD

-370 DKQQAAFANIGI
+370 EQQQAAFANIGI

-393 KDAPGAII
+393 KDAPGAILK
-401 RVLDGL
+401 VLEGL
-407 KKNIPEDKR
+407 KKNIPEEKR

-429 EAIGPLLQNIEA
+429 EAIGPLLQNVEA
-441 LRGNFDLVGDAT
+441 L
-453 KTAGSMEKEFAARA
+453 KKEFAARA

-474 QLLKNSADFVARS
+474 QLLKNSAEHVARA
-487 FGDQFLDPIREGATY
+487 FGDQFLGPIREGALE
-502 LGDLAF
+502 LGSF
-508 AAGEYVRNNK
+508 AEEVA
-518 ETVKTVLKVSAALG
+518 S
-532 GMLAAAVAVKGVL
+532 AVKEHSGLIKAGLKAVVVYGALSATVGVVGGVL
-545 YTLSAAMDVWR
+545 GAATAAMSAWR
-556 GVCALSTTAM
+556 GICAFSTTAM

-597 AWGTSRAA
+597 AWGASRAA

-619 AEATAVLVKGLGFA
+619 AEATAVLVKSLGFA

-656 VALYK
+656 IALYK
-661 NWDEVKLKANELL
+661 NFDEVKLKVNELWA
-674 LAFSE
+674 AFST
-679 KFLGISD
+679 KFPGIAGFVTTSID
-686 CVSTVF
+686 Y
-692 SGVQSTLQAGKAA
+692 VQSKVEAVKSYFSNLT
-705 FASLGSWLSG
+705 SWIGSTFFGTWGDAWSK
-715 SFLGQWVA
+715 
-723 SLQGVRTS
+723 
-731 VSNAFANLQ
+731 VSAKF
-740 SVMSDPA
+740 
-747 SAVGRVLSASVGSWQ
+747 GE
-762 TTFASLGS
+762 
-770 WLSGSFLGQ
+770 
-779 WVTTWSRIRDSF
+779 
-791 AQIFDGLGDL
+791 IFGGLGGL
-801 VKAPVNSIIEQI
+801 IKAPLNGVIGMVNG
-813 NSALAKLNAIN
+813 ALSKLNALN
-824 IELPAILGGGKLGF
+824 IELPAMLGGGTIGF
-838 NVPEI
+838 NIPEI

>member
-61 ASTAYRQAKAKLDEL
+61 ASAAYRQAKAKLDEL

-83 GVPTKK
+83 EVPTKK

-633 IQAAF
+633 IKAAF

-656 VALYK
+656 IALYK
-661 NWDEVKLKANELL
+661 NFDEVKLKVNELWA
-674 LAFSE
+674 AFST
-679 KFLGISD
+679 KFPGIAGFVTTSID
-686 CVSTVF
+686 Y
-692 SGVQSTLQAGKAA
+692 VQSKVEAVKSYFSNLT
-705 FASLGSWLSG
+705 SWIGSTFFGTWGEAWSK
-715 SFLGQWVA
+715 
-723 SLQGVRTS
+723 
-731 VSNAFANLQ
+731 VSAK
-740 SVMSDPA
+740 
-747 SAVGRVLSASVGSWQ
+747 VGE
-762 TTFASLGS
+762 
-770 WLSGSFLGQ
+770 
-779 WVTTWSRIRDSF
+779 
-791 AQIFDGLGDL
+791 IFGGLGGL
-801 VKAPVNSIIEQI
+801 IKAPINGVIGMVNG
-813 NSALAKLNAIN
+813 ALSKLNALN
-824 IELPAILGGGKLGF
+824 IELPAMLGGGTIGF
-838 NVPEI
+838 NIPEI

-880 AANNQRSVFNYS
+880 AANNKPSVFNYS

>member
-41 LETEASQVGA
+41 LEAEASQVGA

-61 ASTAYRQAKAKLDEL
+61 ASAAYRQAKAKLDEL

-83 GVPTKK
+83 WVPTKK

-212 PEGLERMKRELER
+212 PEGLERM
-225 MSLRIPMSAD
+225 SLRIPMSAD

-288 SVQETYALADAVN
+288 SLQETYALADSVN
-301 GLSNNNA
+301 ALSNDNA
-308 ALASQIGD
+308 ALANQIGD

-332 KQTAALATSLIASG
+332 KATAALSATLIASG
-346 ASSETAAT
+346 ATSETAAT
-354 GMKAFMGT
+354 GMKSFMST
-362 LAKGAQLS
+362 LATATQLS
-370 DKQQAAFANIGI
+370 DRQKAALSFIGI
-382 GDVKQLQKDLQ
+382 DDPKQLEKGLQ
-393 KDAPGAII
+393 EDAEGTILK
-401 RVLDGL
+401 VLKGL
-407 KKNIPEDKR
+407 KNLPVEEQMK
-416 TMYLNVLFGETGS
+416 YLKELFGDTGMES
-429 EAIGPLLQNIEA
+429 IGPLLQNIEA
-441 LRGNFDLVGDAT
+441 LEKNFAT
-453 KTAGSMEKEFAARA
+453 IHDPAKYQGSMEKEFEARA
-467 ATTSNSL
+467 KTTSNSL

-532 GMLAAAVAVKGVL
+532 GMLAAAVAVKGVV

-597 AWGTSRAA
+597 AWGASRAA

-656 VALYK
+656 IALYK
-661 NWDEVKLKANELL
+661 NFDEVKLKVNELWA
-674 LAFSE
+674 AFST
-679 KFLGISD
+679 KFPGIAGFVTTSID
-686 CVSTVF
+686 Y
-692 SGVQSTLQAGKAA
+692 VQSKVEAVKSYFSNLT
-705 FASLGSWLSG
+705 SWIGSTFFGTWGEAWSK
-715 SFLGQWVA
+715 
-723 SLQGVRTS
+723 
-731 VSNAFANLQ
+731 VSAKF
-740 SVMSDPA
+740 
-747 SAVGRVLSASVGSWQ
+747 GE
-762 TTFASLGS
+762 
-770 WLSGSFLGQ
+770 
-779 WVTTWSRIRDSF
+779 
-791 AQIFDGLGDL
+791 IFGGLGGL
-801 VKAPVNSIIEQI
+801 IKAPLNGVIGMVNG
-813 NSALAKLNAIN
+813 ALSKLNALN
-824 IELPAILGGGKLGF
+824 IELPAMLGGGTIGF
-838 NVPEI
+838 NIPEI

-880 AANNQRSVFNYS
+880 AANNQPSVFNYS

>member
-1 MAGVEHSLTFQL
+1 MAGVEHILTFQL

-41 LETEASQVGA
+41 LEAEASQVGA

-61 ASTAYRQAKAKLDEL
+61 ASAAYRQAKAKLDEL

-83 GVPTKK
+83 WVPTKK

-225 MSLRIPMSAD
+225 MSLTIPMSAD

-288 SVQETYALADAVN
+288 SLQETYALADSVN
-301 GLSNNNA
+301 ALSNDNA
-308 ALASQIGD
+308 ALANQIGD

-332 KQTAALATSLIASG
+332 KATAALSATLIASG
-346 ASSETAAT
+346 ATSETAAT
-354 GMKAFMGT
+354 GMKSFMST
-362 LAKGAQLS
+362 LATATQLS
-370 DKQQAAFANIGI
+370 DRQKAALSFIGI
-382 GDVKQLQKDLQ
+382 DDPKQLEKGLQ
-393 KDAPGAII
+393 EDAEGTILK
-401 RVLDGL
+401 VLKGL
-407 KKNIPEDKR
+407 KNLPVEEQMK
-416 TMYLNVLFGETGS
+416 YLKELFGDTGMES
-429 EAIGPLLQNIEA
+429 IGPLLQNIEA
-441 LRGNFDLVGDAT
+441 LEKNFAT
-453 KTAGSMEKEFAARA
+453 IHDPAKYQGSMEKEFEARA
-467 ATTSNSL
+467 KTTSNSL

-532 GMLAAAVAVKGVL
+532 GMLAAAVAVKGVV

-597 AWGTSRAA
+597 AWGASRAA

-656 VALYK
+656 IALYK
-661 NWDEVKLKANELL
+661 NFDEVKLKVNELWA
-674 LAFSE
+674 AFST
-679 KFLGISD
+679 KFPGIAGFVTTSID
-686 CVSTVF
+686 Y
-692 SGVQSTLQAGKAA
+692 VQSKVEAVKSYFSNLT
-705 FASLGSWLSG
+705 SWIGSTFFGTWGEAWSK
-715 SFLGQWVA
+715 
-723 SLQGVRTS
+723 
-731 VSNAFANLQ
+731 VSAKF
-740 SVMSDPA
+740 
-747 SAVGRVLSASVGSWQ
+747 GE
-762 TTFASLGS
+762 
-770 WLSGSFLGQ
+770 
-779 WVTTWSRIRDSF
+779 
-791 AQIFDGLGDL
+791 IFGGLGGL
-801 VKAPVNSIIEQI
+801 IKAPLNGVIGMVNG
-813 NSALAKLNAIN
+813 ALSKLNALN
-824 IELPAILGGGKLGF
+824 IELPAMLGGGTIGF
-838 NVPEI
+838 NIPEI

-880 AANNQRSVFNYS
+880 AANNQPSVFNYS

>member
-41 LETEASQVGA
+41 LEAEASQVGA

-61 ASTAYRQAKAKLDEL
+61 ASAAYRQAKAKLDEL

-112 RKLDRIPGAAASAE
+112 QKLDRIPGASASAE

-131 LKKRQKE
+131 LRKRQKE
-138 LGDQIDVTQRKI
+138 LGDQIDVTRRKI
-150 EANAKGMQHFGAAAG
+150 EANAKGMQRFGAAAG

-193 ASMKMEDAMADL
+193 ASMKMEDAIADL

-225 MSLRIPMSAD
+225 MSLTIPMSAD

-393 KDAPGAII
+393 KDAPGAIL

-487 FGDQFLDPIREGATY
+487 FGDQFLGPIREGATY

-532 GMLAAAVAVKGVL
+532 GMLSAAVAVKGVV

-597 AWGTSRAA
+597 AWGASRAA

-633 IQAAF
+633 IKAAF
-638 TSPVGLAVMALAG
+638 ASPVGLAVMALAG

-656 VALYK
+656 IALYK
-661 NWDEVKLKANELL
+661 NFDEVKLKVNELWA
-674 LAFSE
+674 AFST
-679 KFLGISD
+679 KFLGIAGFVTTSID
-686 CVSTVF
+686 Y
-692 SGVQSTLQAGKAA
+692 VQSKVEAVKSYFSNLTSWIGSA
-705 FASLGSWLSG
+705 FFGTWGEAWSK
-715 SFLGQWVA
+715 
-723 SLQGVRTS
+723 
-731 VSNAFANLQ
+731 VSAKF
-740 SVMSDPA
+740 
-747 SAVGRVLSASVGSWQ
+747 GE
-762 TTFASLGS
+762 
-770 WLSGSFLGQ
+770 
-779 WVTTWSRIRDSF
+779 
-791 AQIFDGLGDL
+791 IFGGLGGL
-801 VKAPVNSIIEQI
+801 IKAPLNGVIGMVNG
-813 NSALAKLNAIN
+813 ALSKLNALN
-824 IELPAILGGGKLGF
+824 IELPAMLGGGTIGF
-838 NVPEI
+838 NIPEI

-880 AANNQRSVFNYS
+880 AANNQPSVFNYS

>member
-41 LETEASQVGA
+41 LEAEASQVGA

-61 ASTAYRQAKAKLDEL
+61 ASAAYRQAKAKLDEL

-288 SVQETYALADAVN
+288 SLQETYALADSVN
-301 GLSNNNA
+301 ALSNDNA
-308 ALASQIGD
+308 ALANQIGD

-332 KQTAALATSLIASG
+332 KATAALSATLIASG
-346 ASSETAAT
+346 ATSETAAT
-354 GMKAFMGT
+354 GMKSFMST
-362 LAKGAQLS
+362 LATATQLS
-370 DKQQAAFANIGI
+370 DRQKAALSFIGI
-382 GDVKQLQKDLQ
+382 DDPKQLEKGLQ
-393 KDAPGAII
+393 EDAEGTILK
-401 RVLDGL
+401 VLKGL
-407 KKNIPEDKR
+407 KNLPVEEQMK
-416 TMYLNVLFGETGS
+416 YLKELFGDTGMES
-429 EAIGPLLQNIEA
+429 IGPLLQNIEA
-441 LRGNFDLVGDAT
+441 LEKNFAT
-453 KTAGSMEKEFAARA
+453 IHDPAKYQGSMEKEFEARA
-467 ATTSNSL
+467 KTTSNSL

-532 GMLAAAVAVKGVL
+532 GMLAAAVAVKGVV

-597 AWGTSRAA
+597 AWGASRAA
-605 MIAWKIACVSAGVA
+605 MIAWKVACVSAGVA

-656 VALYK
+656 IALYK
-661 NWDEVKLKANELL
+661 NFDEVKLKVNELWA
-674 LAFSE
+674 AFST
-679 KFLGISD
+679 KFPGIAGFVTTSID
-686 CVSTVF
+686 Y
-692 SGVQSTLQAGKAA
+692 VQSKVEAVKSYFSNLT
-705 FASLGSWLSG
+705 SWIGSTFFGTWGEAWSK
-715 SFLGQWVA
+715 
-723 SLQGVRTS
+723 
-731 VSNAFANLQ
+731 VSAKF
-740 SVMSDPA
+740 
-747 SAVGRVLSASVGSWQ
+747 GE
-762 TTFASLGS
+762 
-770 WLSGSFLGQ
+770 
-779 WVTTWSRIRDSF
+779 
-791 AQIFDGLGDL
+791 IFGGLGGL
-801 VKAPVNSIIEQI
+801 IKAPLNGVIGMVNG
-813 NSALAKLNAIN
+813 ALSKLNALN
-824 IELPAILGGGKLGF
+824 IELPAMLGGGTIGF
-838 NVPEI
+838 NIPEI

-880 AANNQRSVFNYS
+880 AANNQPSVFNYS

>member
-41 LETEASQVGA
+41 LEAEASQVGA

-61 ASTAYRQAKAKLDEL
+61 ASAAYRQAKAKLDEL

-112 RKLDRIPGAAASAE
+112 QKLDRIPGASASAE

-131 LKKRQKE
+131 LRKRQKE
-138 LGDQIDVTQRKI
+138 LGDQIDVTRRKI
-150 EANAKGMQHFGAAAG
+150 EANAKGMQRFGAAAG

-180 ASSVKSAISGPVQ
+180 ASSVKSTISGPVQ
-193 ASMKMEDAMADL
+193 ASMKMEDAIADL

-225 MSLRIPMSAD
+225 MSLTIPMSAD

-393 KDAPGAII
+393 KDAPGAIL

-487 FGDQFLDPIREGATY
+487 FGDQFLGPIREGATY

-532 GMLAAAVAVKGVL
+532 GMLSAAVAVKGVV

-597 AWGTSRAA
+597 AWGASRAA

-633 IQAAF
+633 IKAAF
-638 TSPVGLAVMALAG
+638 ASPVGLAVMALAG

-656 VALYK
+656 IALYK
-661 NWDEVKLKANELL
+661 NFDEVKLKVNELWA
-674 LAFSE
+674 AFST
-679 KFLGISD
+679 KFPGIAGFVTTSID
-686 CVSTVF
+686 Y
-692 SGVQSTLQAGKAA
+692 VQSKVEAVKSYFSNLTSWIGSA
-705 FASLGSWLSG
+705 FFGTWGEAWSK
-715 SFLGQWVA
+715 
-723 SLQGVRTS
+723 
-731 VSNAFANLQ
+731 VSAKF
-740 SVMSDPA
+740 
-747 SAVGRVLSASVGSWQ
+747 GE
-762 TTFASLGS
+762 
-770 WLSGSFLGQ
+770 
-779 WVTTWSRIRDSF
+779 
-791 AQIFDGLGDL
+791 IFGGLGGL
-801 VKAPVNSIIEQI
+801 IKAPLNGVIGMVNG
-813 NSALAKLNAIN
+813 ALSKLNALN
-824 IELPAILGGGKLGF
+824 IELPAMLGGGTIGF
-838 NVPEI
+838 NIPEI
-843 PMLAEGGVVSSP
+843 PRLAEGGVVSSP

-869 MPLSTLPAISG
+869 MPLSTLPAIGG
-880 AANNQRSVFNYS
+880 AVNNQPSVFNYS

>member
-1 MAGVEHSLTFQL
+1 MAGVEHILTFQL

-41 LETEASQVGA
+41 LEAEASQVGA

-61 ASTAYRQAKAKLDEL
+61 ASAAYRQAKAKLDEL

-83 GVPTKK
+83 WVPTKK

-288 SVQETYALADAVN
+288 TMSQTYALADAVN

-308 ALASQIGD
+308 ALANQIGD
-316 AIQRYG
+316 TVQRYG

-332 KQTAALATSLIASG
+332 KQTAALAASLIASG

-370 DKQQAAFANIGI
+370 ERQQAALANIGI
-382 GDVKQLQKDLQ
+382 PDVRQLQKDLQ
-393 KDAPGAII
+393 KDAAGTIVK
-401 RVLDGL
+401 VLEGL
-407 KKNIPEDKR
+407 NGLSEERR

-429 EAIGPLLQNIEA
+429 EALGPLLQNLDA
-441 LRGNFDLVGDAT
+441 VKKNFDYVADEAN
-453 KTAGSMEKEFAARA
+453 TAGSMEKEFEARSK
-467 ATTSNSL
+467 TTSNSL
-474 QLLKNSADFVARS
+474 ILLKNSADYVARA
-487 FGDQFLDPIREGATY
+487 FGDQFLGPIRRAALYMG
-502 LGDLAF
+502 GLAEV
-508 AAGEYVRNNK
+508 AGSWVREHTK
-518 ETVKTVLKVSAALG
+518 LVKAGLKVV
-532 GMLAAAVAVKGVL
+532 AVASGLTTAYLALKGAM
-545 YTLSAAMDVWR
+545 YAASAVMDVWR
-556 GVCALSTTAM
+556 GLCVFSSIAM
-566 KLTTAVGRGL
+566 KTTMLVGNGI
-576 AVTGRLL
+576 AMTGRLI
-583 GGAFSFAGKALTGI
+583 GGAFSFAGKALKGI
-597 AWGTSRAA
+597 AWGASKVAMLAWRAA
-605 MIAWKIACVSAGVA
+605 CVATSTAI
-619 AEATAVLVKGLGFA
+619 EASTVLIKLFGGALRFA
-633 IQAAF
+633 FAN
-638 TSPVGLAVMALAG
+638 PVGLAVTALAG

-661 NWDEVKLKANELL
+661 NFDVVKEKVDALQAAFTQKFPGITKVVQ
-674 LAFSE
+674 LAFSGIQKTFVMGQE
-679 KFLGISD
+679 KFEQLVGWVDGIFLTKWGS
-686 CVSTVF
+686 VWQR
-692 SGVQSTLQAGKAA
+692 VQ
-705 FASLGSWLSG
+705 
-715 SFLGQWVA
+715 
-723 SLQGVRTS
+723 
-731 VSNAFANLQ
+731 
-740 SVMSDPA
+740 
-747 SAVGRVLSASVGSWQ
+747 
-762 TTFASLGS
+762 
-770 WLSGSFLGQ
+770 
-779 WVTTWSRIRDSF
+779 DSF
-791 AQIFDGLGDL
+791 AQIFGGLSGL
-801 VKAPVNSIIEQI
+801 IKAPI
-813 NSALAKLNAIN
+813 NSVIGLVNDALSKLNGLS
-824 IELPAILGGGKLGF
+824 IELPTMLGGGTVGF
-838 NVPEI
+838 NIPEI
-843 PMLAEGGVVSSP
+843 PQLADGGVVSSP
-855 TLAMIGEGSEPEAV
+855 TLAMIGEGREPEAV
-869 MPLSTLPAISG
+869 MPLSKLD
-880 AANNQRSVFNYS
+880 AATSSSSTVVNFS
-892 PVINVTGGA
+892 PVINITGGSA
-901 DAYDAVKKATD
+901 DTYADVKRALD
-912 ESMREFERKFERME
+912 EGRRSFEREFDRMMR
-926 ADRRRLALA
+926 DRNRLSFA

>member
-41 LETEASQVGA
+41 LEAEASQVGA

-61 ASTAYRQAKAKLDEL
+61 ASAAYRQAKAKLDEL

-112 RKLDRIPGAAASAE
+112 QKLDRIPGASASAE

-131 LKKRQKE
+131 LRKRQKE
-138 LGDQIDVTQRKI
+138 LGDQIDVTRRKI
-150 EANAKGMQHFGAAAG
+150 EANAKGMQRFGAAAG

-193 ASMKMEDAMADL
+193 ASMKMEDAIADL

-225 MSLRIPMSAD
+225 MSLTIPMSAD

-393 KDAPGAII
+393 KDAPGAIL

-487 FGDQFLDPIREGATY
+487 FGDQFLGPIREGATY

-508 AAGEYVRNNK
+508 SAGEYVRNNK

-532 GMLAAAVAVKGVL
+532 GMLSAAVAVKGVV

-597 AWGTSRAA
+597 AWGASRAA

-633 IQAAF
+633 IKAAF
-638 TSPVGLAVMALAG
+638 ASPVGLAVMALAG

-656 VALYK
+656 IALYK
-661 NWDEVKLKANELL
+661 NFDEVKLKVNELWA
-674 LAFSE
+674 AFST
-679 KFLGISD
+679 KFPGIAGFVTTSID
-686 CVSTVF
+686 Y
-692 SGVQSTLQAGKAA
+692 VQSKVEAVKSYFSNLTSWIGSA
-705 FASLGSWLSG
+705 FFGTWGEAWSK
-715 SFLGQWVA
+715 
-723 SLQGVRTS
+723 
-731 VSNAFANLQ
+731 VSAKF
-740 SVMSDPA
+740 
-747 SAVGRVLSASVGSWQ
+747 GE
-762 TTFASLGS
+762 
-770 WLSGSFLGQ
+770 
-779 WVTTWSRIRDSF
+779 
-791 AQIFDGLGDL
+791 IFGGLGGL
-801 VKAPVNSIIEQI
+801 IKAPLNGVIGMVNG
-813 NSALAKLNAIN
+813 ALSKLNALN
-824 IELPAILGGGKLGF
+824 IELPAMLGGGTIGF
-838 NVPEI
+838 NIPEI

-880 AANNQRSVFNYS
+880 AANNQPSVFNYS
-892 PVINVTGGA
+892 PVINVTGSA
-901 DAYDAVKKATD
+901 DTYSDVKRALD
-912 ESMREFERKFERME
+912 EGRRSFEREFDRMMR
-926 ADRRRLALA
+926 DRNRLSFA

>member
-41 LETEASQVGA
+41 LEAEASQVGA

-61 ASTAYRQAKAKLDEL
+61 ASAAYRQAKAKLDEL

-83 GVPTKK
+83 WVPTKK

-288 SVQETYALADAVN
+288 SLQETYALADSVN
-301 GLSNNNA
+301 ALSNDNA
-308 ALASQIGD
+308 ALANQIGD

-332 KQTAALATSLIASG
+332 KATAALSATLIASG
-346 ASSETAAT
+346 ATSETAAT
-354 GMKAFMGT
+354 GMKSFMST
-362 LAKGAQLS
+362 LATATQLS
-370 DKQQAAFANIGI
+370 DRQKAALSFIGI
-382 GDVKQLQKDLQ
+382 DDPKQLEKGLQ
-393 KDAPGAII
+393 EDAEGTILK
-401 RVLDGL
+401 VLKGL
-407 KKNIPEDKR
+407 KNLPVEEQMK
-416 TMYLNVLFGETGS
+416 YLKELFGDTGMES
-429 EAIGPLLQNIEA
+429 IGPLLQNIEA
-441 LRGNFDLVGDAT
+441 LEKNFAT
-453 KTAGSMEKEFAARA
+453 IHDPAKYQGSMEKEFEARA
-467 ATTSNSL
+467 KTTSNSL

-532 GMLAAAVAVKGVL
+532 AMLAAAVAVKGVV

-597 AWGTSRAA
+597 AWGASRAA

-656 VALYK
+656 IALYK
-661 NWDEVKLKANELL
+661 NFDEVKLKVNELWA
-674 LAFSE
+674 AFST
-679 KFLGISD
+679 KFPGIAGFVTTSID
-686 CVSTVF
+686 Y
-692 SGVQSTLQAGKAA
+692 VQSKVEAVKSYFSNLT
-705 FASLGSWLSG
+705 SWIGSTFFGTWGEAWSK
-715 SFLGQWVA
+715 
-723 SLQGVRTS
+723 
-731 VSNAFANLQ
+731 VSAKF
-740 SVMSDPA
+740 
-747 SAVGRVLSASVGSWQ
+747 GE
-762 TTFASLGS
+762 
-770 WLSGSFLGQ
+770 
-779 WVTTWSRIRDSF
+779 
-791 AQIFDGLGDL
+791 IFGGLGGL
-801 VKAPVNSIIEQI
+801 IKAPLNGVIGMVNG
-813 NSALAKLNAIN
+813 ALSKLNALN
-824 IELPAILGGGKLGF
+824 IELPAMLGGGTIGF
-838 NVPEI
+838 NIPEI

-880 AANNQRSVFNYS
+880 AANNQPSVFNYS

>member
-13 AGKLASSLP
+13 AGKLASSLS

-41 LETEASQVGA
+41 LEAEASQVGA

-61 ASTAYRQAKAKLDEL
+61 ASAAYRQAKAKLDEL

-112 RKLDRIPGAAASAE
+112 QKLDRIPGASASAE

-131 LKKRQKE
+131 LRKRQKE
-138 LGDQIDVTQRKI
+138 LGDQIDVTRRKI
-150 EANAKGMQHFGAAAG
+150 EANAKGMQRFGAAAG

-193 ASMKMEDAMADL
+193 ASMKMEDAIADL

-225 MSLRIPMSAD
+225 MSLTIPMSAD

-393 KDAPGAII
+393 KDAPGAIL

-487 FGDQFLDPIREGATY
+487 FGDQFLGPIREGATY

-532 GMLAAAVAVKGVL
+532 GMLSAAVAVKGVV

-597 AWGTSRAA
+597 AWGASRAA

-633 IQAAF
+633 IKAAF
-638 TSPVGLAVMALAG
+638 ASPVGLAVMALAG

-656 VALYK
+656 IALYK
-661 NWDEVKLKANELL
+661 NFDEVKLKVNELWA
-674 LAFSE
+674 AFST
-679 KFLGISD
+679 KFPGIAGFVTTSID
-686 CVSTVF
+686 Y
-692 SGVQSTLQAGKAA
+692 VQSKVEAVKSYFSNLTSWIGSA
-705 FASLGSWLSG
+705 FFGTWGEAWSK
-715 SFLGQWVA
+715 
-723 SLQGVRTS
+723 
-731 VSNAFANLQ
+731 VSAKF
-740 SVMSDPA
+740 
-747 SAVGRVLSASVGSWQ
+747 GE
-762 TTFASLGS
+762 
-770 WLSGSFLGQ
+770 
-779 WVTTWSRIRDSF
+779 
-791 AQIFDGLGDL
+791 IFGGLGGL
-801 VKAPVNSIIEQI
+801 IKAPLNGVIGMVNG
-813 NSALAKLNAIN
+813 ALSKLNALN
-824 IELPAILGGGKLGF
+824 IELPAMLGGGTIGF
-838 NVPEI
+838 NIPEI

-880 AANNQRSVFNYS
+880 AANNQPSVFNYS
-892 PVINVTGGA
+892 PVINVTGSA
-901 DAYDAVKKATD
+901 DTYSDVKRALD
-912 ESMREFERKFERME
+912 EGRRSFEREFDRMMR
-926 ADRRRLALA
+926 DRNRLSFA

>member
-1 MAGVEHSLTFQL
+1 
-13 AGKLASSLP
+13 
-22 QAFSSAGG
+22 
-30 LVGGLSSKLSE
+30 
-41 LETEASQVGA
+41 
-51 LVNHRKAVLK
+51 
-61 ASTAYRQAKAKLDEL
+61 
-76 ESEMSRV
+76 
-83 GVPTKK
+83 

-288 SVQETYALADAVN
+288 TMSQTYALADAVN

-308 ALASQIGD
+308 ALANQIGD
-316 AIQRYG
+316 TVQRYG

-332 KQTAALATSLIASG
+332 KQTAALAASLIASG

-370 DKQQAAFANIGI
+370 ERQQAALANIGI
-382 GDVKQLQKDLQ
+382 PDVKQLQKDLQ
-393 KDAPGAII
+393 KDAAGTIVK
-401 RVLDGL
+401 VLEGL
-407 KKNIPEDKR
+407 NGLSEERR

-429 EAIGPLLQNIEA
+429 EALGPLLQNLDA
-441 LRGNFDLVGDAT
+441 VKKNFDYVADEAN
-453 KTAGSMEKEFAARA
+453 TAGSMEKEFEARSK
-467 ATTSNSL
+467 TTSNSL
-474 QLLKNSADFVARS
+474 VLLKNSADYVARA
-487 FGDQFLDPIREGATY
+487 FGDQFLGPIREGATY

-605 MIAWKIACVSAGVA
+605 MIAWKIACVSVGVA
-619 AEATAVLVKGLGFA
+619 AEATTVLMKGLGFA
-633 IQAAF
+633 IKAAF
-638 TSPVGLAVMALAG
+638 TSPVGLAVTALAG
-651 LVAGG
+651 LVTGG

-705 FASLGSWLSG
+705 FASLGSWLSGSFLGQWVASLQGVRTSVSNAFANLQSVMSDPASAVGRVLSASVGSWQTTFASLGSWLSG

>member
-41 LETEASQVGA
+41 LEAEASQVGA

-61 ASTAYRQAKAKLDEL
+61 ASAAYRQAKAKLDEL

-112 RKLDRIPGAAASAE
+112 QKLDRIPGASASAE

-131 LKKRQKE
+131 LRKRQKE
-138 LGDQIDVTQRKI
+138 LGDQIDVTRRKI
-150 EANAKGMQHFGAAAG
+150 EANAKGMQRFGAAAG

-193 ASMKMEDAMADL
+193 ASMKMEDAIADL

-225 MSLRIPMSAD
+225 MSLTIPMSAD

-393 KDAPGAII
+393 KDAPGAIL

-441 LRGNFDLVGDAT
+441 LRGNLDLVGDAT

-532 GMLAAAVAVKGVL
+532 GMLAAAVAVKGVV

-597 AWGTSRAA
+597 AWGASRAA

-656 VALYK
+656 IALYK
-661 NWDEVKLKANELL
+661 NFDEVKLKVNELWA
-674 LAFSE
+674 AFST
-679 KFLGISD
+679 KFPGIAGFVTTSID
-686 CVSTVF
+686 Y
-692 SGVQSTLQAGKAA
+692 VQSKVEAVKSYFSNLTSWIGSA
-705 FASLGSWLSG
+705 FFGTWGEAWSK
-715 SFLGQWVA
+715 
-723 SLQGVRTS
+723 
-731 VSNAFANLQ
+731 VSAKF
-740 SVMSDPA
+740 
-747 SAVGRVLSASVGSWQ
+747 GE
-762 TTFASLGS
+762 
-770 WLSGSFLGQ
+770 
-779 WVTTWSRIRDSF
+779 
-791 AQIFDGLGDL
+791 IFGGLGGL
-801 VKAPVNSIIEQI
+801 IKAPLNGVIGMVNG
-813 NSALAKLNAIN
+813 ALSKLNALN
-824 IELPAILGGGKLGF
+824 IELPAMLGGGTIGF
-838 NVPEI
+838 NIPEI

-880 AANNQRSVFNYS
+880 AANNQPSVFNYS
-892 PVINVTGGA
+892 PVINVTGSA
-901 DAYDAVKKATD
+901 DTYSDVKRALD
-912 ESMREFERKFERME
+912 EGRRSFEREFDRMMR
-926 ADRRRLALA
+926 DRNRLSFA